1 MPVLQEFVLSI
12 LHQLKDSIDEV
23 PFGIRWLCKA
33 TRSLVMEKFPTA
45 ELESINSF
53 IGGFFFLR
61 YINPIIA
68 TPHGKGGREG
78 EREREERE
86 KERERPGIRGKRER
100 EREREIKR
108 EQEREITHHF
118 FLLSAYRL
126 ISNPPPHQTR
136 RNLTLVSNICFLC
149 ARYIVIM
156 MALLHSRMHMIC
168 DAFSANFSA
177 LQVVKVIQ
185 KLANTSH
192 VRESYMKPLEPFV
205 KAHNE
210 ELKVHLNV
218 HCKS

>member
-78 EREREERE
+78 ERERE
-86 KERERPGIRGKRER
+86 KRER
-100 EREREIKR
+100 ERREGEARDKREERER
-108 EQEREITHHF
+108 ERDKERAGERDYSSLFSSISLPTH
-118 FLLSAYRL
+118 LQSATTPDKKK
-126 ISNPPPHQTR
+126 SN
-136 RNLTLVSNICFLC
+136 S
-149 ARYIVIM
+149 
-156 MALLHSRMHMIC
+156 S
-168 DAFSANFSA
+168 
-177 LQVVKVIQ
+177 K
-185 KLANTSH
+185 
-192 VRESYMKPLEPFV
+192 
-205 KAHNE
+205 
-210 ELKVHLNV
+210 
-218 HCKS
+218 